1 MDCRAQ
7 LSVKNTFLEV
17 DYQVGGGPLA
27 ERAEQRR
34 SPSTPSSWRPGQAW
48 RSDRSTHAA
57 SRAPSPAHLWPD
69 TDSDGERPP
78 CRFAAP
84 THHSQELAP
93 TPAQT
98 APEPQPASQLCVQA
112 PVFNPSATLASV
124 ESLAAPKETP
134 RERELRLLLEALQA
148 TLLALPQAVDVQVC
162 RGRKSSISVH
172 AIFATLQDAGPGC
185 CPRPRQDSAAK
196 SKGMFVLG
204 YRTNP
209 FKDDESWGVSCG
221 FSATVSYLSPGLADD
236 ACWDT

>member
-1 MDCRAQ
+1 
-7 LSVKNTFLEV
+7 
-17 DYQVGGGPLA
+17 
-27 ERAEQRR
+27 
-34 SPSTPSSWRPGQAW
+34 
-48 RSDRSTHAA
+48 
-57 SRAPSPAHLWPD
+57 
-69 TDSDGERPP
+69 
-78 CRFAAP
+78 
-84 THHSQELAP
+84 
-93 TPAQT
+93 
-98 APEPQPASQLCVQA
+98 
-112 PVFNPSATLASV
+112 V

-172 AIFATLQDAGPGC
+172 AIFATLQEGESSGRALEVGKKSML
-185 CPRPRQDSAAK
+185 DSAAK

-236 ACWDT
+236 ACWDTYKKGFCPRRTSCRWIHPADSDTIRIRVSLGLPQCEVDMQQAVFTGMETSMFLQVQ